1 MYLFVFLLLLACQIE
16 PNKDQLTISINGN
29 PKSID
34 PIYATDVRSGQ
45 ICALLYDNLVKFGS
59 NTEIEPSIAH
69 SWTIDN
75 TNYTFNLRT
84 NIYFHNG
91 QKLKAADVKNSFER
105 LLNPINKSHRTWL
118 FNYVIGVEEY
128 KRNQSNSVN
137 GFEVINDS
145 TFTIKLRQNYAP
157 FLGLLAMPGA
167 AITTDKLIGTG
178 PWILEEWIDD
188 GHLLFNKNKN
198 YFLGNVKFKKLK
210 IRILPE
216 PLPRSAEFITGYLDI
231 MEIPNSE
238 YPLWESDT
246 TVNKQI
252 VHSNDLNTYYIGL
265 NCDRPPFNNKLVRQA
280 MNYVIDIQNI
290 IVNLLHSNAKKASGP
305 IPPQLLDNIIYNKY
319 EYNPQKARELL
330 KEAGYSNG
338 FSADLWQGNSDQ
350 VSYITEAIQSQ
361 LSTIGVNIK
370 IIKTDWSIYTQAINE
385 GVPDMYYRSWY
396 ADYPS
401 AENFLTPLFESSIS
415 KKRWNR
421 YENFTLD
428 SLIYIIQTDINNISA
443 LENANSILIND
454 APWIYL
460 WHTKTPYIVQKNIIN
475 WRPKTMFN
483 AEKYINIQYNDFIY

>member
-1 MYLFVFLLLLACQIE
+1 MYLFVFLLLFACQIE

-69 SWTIDN
+69 SWTIEN

-188 GHLLFNKNKN
+188 GHLLF
-198 YFLGNVKFKKLK
+198 
-210 IRILPE
+210 
-216 PLPRSAEFITGYLDI
+216 
-231 MEIPNSE
+231 
-238 YPLWESDT
+238 
-246 TVNKQI
+246 
-252 VHSNDLNTYYIGL
+252 
-265 NCDRPPFNNKLVRQA
+265 PP
-280 MNYVIDIQNI
+280 
-290 IVNLLHSNAKKASGP
+290 H
-305 IPPQLLDNIIYNKY
+305 PP
-319 EYNPQKARELL
+319 P
-330 KEAGYSNG
+330 
-338 FSADLWQGNSDQ
+338 
-350 VSYITEAIQSQ
+350 
-361 LSTIGVNIK
+361 
-370 IIKTDWSIYTQAINE
+370 
-385 GVPDMYYRSWY
+385 
-396 ADYPS
+396 
-401 AENFLTPLFESSIS
+401 
-415 KKRWNR
+415 
-421 YENFTLD
+421 
-428 SLIYIIQTDINNISA
+428 IQTG
-443 LENANSILIND
+443 EG
-454 APWIYL
+454 
-460 WHTKTPYIVQKNIIN
+460 T
-475 WRPKTMFN
+475 
-483 AEKYINIQYNDFIY
+483 